1 MRTRLSRAEQNQRN
15 GTLLLAAA
23 RRVFLARGYHAAT
36 LEQIADEAGFSKG
49 VVYSRFASKADMFL
63 ALLAERIEERA
74 AENARLVA
82 ASDVGQGIALLRE
95 HAGRRNRA
103 ERDWGLLLIE
113 FRVHAARDPDLGR
126 RYAAVH
132 DRTLQA
138 LAGLLAE
145 LYSRAGQPP
154 PLPPDQLARLIL
166 TIEVGVR
173 LEEAA
178 DPEGPARSVAFE
190 LLGRFL
196 EDPPPDGD
204 GPQTARRWT

>member
-1 MRTRLSRAEQNQRN
+1 MSTRLSRSEQNQRN

-74 AENARLVA
+74 AENTRLTGG
-82 ASDVGQGIALLRE
+82 SSGSEGIALLRD
-95 HAGRRNRA
+95 HAARRNRA

-113 FRVHAARDPDLGR
+113 FRVHAARDPELNQ
-126 RYAAVH
+126 RYARAH
-132 DRTLQA
+132 ARTLQA
-138 LAGLLAE
+138 LASLIAE

-154 PLPPDQLARLIL
+154 PLPPDQLAQVVL
-166 TIEVGVR
+166 TVEAGAR

-178 DPEGPARSVAFE
+178 DPEGSVRSVALE
-190 LLGRFL
+190 LLGRL
-196 EDPPPDGD
+196 AEAPAPG
-204 GPQTARRWT
+204 GYGRTKQGV

>member
-1 MRTRLSRAEQNQRN
+1 MRTRLSRAEQNERN

-82 ASDVGQGIALLRE
+82 TSSGGQGVALLRE
-95 HAGRRNRA
+95 NASRRNRA

-113 FRVHAARDPDLGR
+113 FRVHAARDPDLNR

-132 DRTLQA
+132 ERTLQA
-138 LAGLLAE
+138 LAALLAE

-154 PLPPDQLARLIL
+154 PLPTDQFARLIL
-166 TIEVGVR
+166 TVEVGIR
-173 LEEAA
+173 MEEAA
-178 DPEGPARSVAFE
+178 DPEGSARSVAFE
-190 LLGRFL
+190 LLGRL
-196 EDPPPDGD
+196 VEAPSPAGD
-204 GPQTARRWT
+204 GAQTARRRT